1 MRSRSSI
8 RPSVS
13 CLCPSCSGVFSTSA
27 TPCRSLC
34 AGASSHKTSSPSRI
48 LAFYYWR
55 PVLTIVCLL
64 NELFFLTLYLLRF
77 LSVTDAARG
86 PVAALS
92 LLCFPVAVFKQGV
105 SAWQVVA
112 AHRLMGATRGRS
124 G

>member
-1 MRSRSSI
+1 
-8 RPSVS
+8 
-13 CLCPSCSGVFSTSA
+13 
-27 TPCRSLC
+27 
-34 AGASSHKTSSPSRI
+34 
-48 LAFYYWR
+48 
-55 PVLTIVCLL
+55 VLTIVCLL

>member
-1 MRSRSSI
+1 MF
-8 RPSVS
+8 P
-13 CLCPSCSGVFSTSA
+13 P
-27 TPCRSLC
+27 PHRSLC

-55 PVLTIVCLL
+55 PVLTVVCLL

-77 LSVTDAARG
+77 LSVADPAHT
-86 PVAALS
+86 PVAALAAVAA
-92 LLCFPVAVFKQGV
+92 PVAVAKQVV

-112 AHRLMGATRGRS
+112 AHRLMGATGGRS